1 MRTALQNYNV
11 AAHALVPPRPPLSWD
26 DVVEYAFLADFD
38 LLSDT
43 RSDVRLK
50 VWAKPASRLLMDQH
64 FKMLRAQ
71 EEIVRLNVEI
81 PRLTTFIRDE
91 ETFLLQQEG
100 KLQEADS
107 PLSHQ
112 VRLRRLQF
120 IRSNDLH
127 VSRLCK
133 LSRMQGFSGNITP
146 GTSVE
151 SRTQPPTDVQI
162 HHDLSTRES
171 VQEHTVE
178 EQEAQD
184 EDEEE
189 LAGAEVVDAFCVVTE
204 GPDF

>member
-1 MRTALQNYNV
+1 
-11 AAHALVPPRPPLSWD
+11 
-26 DVVEYAFLADFD
+26 
-38 LLSDT
+38 
-43 RSDVRLK
+43 
-50 VWAKPASRLLMDQH
+50 
-64 FKMLRAQ
+64 
-71 EEIVRLNVEI
+71 
-81 PRLTTFIRDE
+81 
-91 ETFLLQQEG
+91 
-100 KLQEADS
+100 
-107 PLSHQ
+107 
-112 VRLRRLQF
+112 
-120 IRSNDLH
+120 
-127 VSRLCK
+127 
-133 LSRMQGFSGNITP
+133 MQGFSGNITP